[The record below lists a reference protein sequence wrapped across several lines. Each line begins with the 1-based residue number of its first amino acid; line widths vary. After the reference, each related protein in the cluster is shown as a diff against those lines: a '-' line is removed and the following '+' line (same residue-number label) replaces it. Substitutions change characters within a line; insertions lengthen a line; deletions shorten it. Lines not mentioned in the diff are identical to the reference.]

1 MSFRA
6 LGLNDRILRA
16 IQDAGYTEP
25 TPIQTAAIPL
35 ILSGHDVIGI
45 AQTGTGKTAAFTLP
59 MLTGLSASATPVPAA
74 PGAEDSALEAEP
86 ASNAPRERG
95 HGVSQS
101 RGIRALVLAPTREL
115 VVQIEENVRAY
126 ARHLPTRLA
135 LVYGGVGEHPQ
146 IQALRHADIAIATPG
161 RLLDL
166 MSRGYANFSG
176 LRMLVLDEA
185 DRMLDMGFLP
195 DIRRVVAALPQKRQT
210 LLFSAT
216 LSREIEEV
224 TRQFLR
230 TPKLV
235 QIGRRANP
243 AETVTQ
249 FVYEVPH
256 HLKTTLLVHLLR
268 DAALALDMV
277 LVFSRTKHGAD
288 RVARQ
293 LEQQGIRTAT
303 LHSNRSQSQRLR
315 ALKDFK
321 SGAVRVLVA
330 TDLAARGIDVDGI
343 SHVVNY
349 DFPPH
354 AEDYVHRIGRTGRA
368 HAVGDAISFVTP
380 EDQGALRSLERFI
393 GRGLIRKRAENL
405 SQTVLQIPPAFPKP
419 PDRTAPPVRTEVG
432 DRRERREE
440 HERPPTDS
448 RRGGQRTRF
457 LPGQARRQPPHGAN
471 QEGFRRPSHPQASR
485 FGGEQ
490 PQGSGTRPKAFGSAQ
505 GRRFGRAQDRPEPNR
520 QASPH
525 ARLQTKGGRAPFDAA
540 QPQHRRSNNQG
551 GAGEQARPNASGN
564 SAAKQ
569 RPGPWRHRKWR
580 R

>member
-1 MSFRA
+1 
-6 LGLNDRILRA
+6 
-16 IQDAGYTEP
+16 
-25 TPIQTAAIPL
+25 
-35 ILSGHDVIGI
+35 
-45 AQTGTGKTAAFTLP
+45 
-59 MLTGLSASATPVPAA
+59 
-74 PGAEDSALEAEP
+74 
-86 ASNAPRERG
+86 
-95 HGVSQS
+95 
-101 RGIRALVLAPTREL
+101 LVLAPTREL

-349 DFPPH
+349 DFPMHP
-354 AEDYVHRIGRTGRA
+354 EDYVHRIGRTGRA
-368 HAVGDAISFVTP
+368 GESGQAVSLVSD
-380 EDQGALRSLERFI
+380 EDRSLLRDIEK
-393 GRGLIRKRAENL
+393 LINRTIEQQVVPGYEP
-405 SQTVLQIPPAFPKP
+405 SPGGS
-419 PDRTAPPVRTEVG
+419 RTASPEPQQRRGQRPSNAQRRTPSSG
-432 DRRERREE
+432 TATAQRR
-440 HERPPTDS
+440 TTGSDS
-448 RRGGQRTRF
+448 RQRRAT
-457 LPGQARRQPPHGAN
+457 
-471 QEGFRRPSHPQASR
+471 SSD
-485 FGGEQ
+485 
-490 PQGSGTRPKAFGSAQ
+490 SG
-505 GRRFGRAQDRPEPNR
+505 
-520 QASPH
+520 
-525 ARLQTKGGRAPFDAA
+525 
-540 QPQHRRSNNQG
+540 
-551 GAGEQARPNASGN
+551 
-564 SAAKQ
+564 
-569 RPGPWRHRKWR
+569 
-580 R
+580 